1 MSADGLMRDF
11 RITHDDFFS
20 GESKADFG
28 TVLPYAHH
36 FTNVFPFLLFQ
47 ALSLVGIGWRDIQR

>member
-1 MSADGLMRDF
+1 MSVDGLMPDF

-20 GESKADFG
+20 GESKAAFG

-36 FTNVFPFLLFQ
+36 STNVFPFLLFQ
-47 ALSLVGIGWRDIQR
+47 ALPLMGIGW